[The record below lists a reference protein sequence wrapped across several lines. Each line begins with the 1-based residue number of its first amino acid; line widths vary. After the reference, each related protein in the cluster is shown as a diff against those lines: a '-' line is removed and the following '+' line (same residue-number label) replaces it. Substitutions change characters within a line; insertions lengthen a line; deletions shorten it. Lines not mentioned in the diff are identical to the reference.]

1 MKNIFTLIFALFSAS
16 VFSQVAIGKTVVASP
31 SVSLDFGTGNRGMI
45 LPWVTSTASVT
56 GVVNGTMVYDL
67 TDKKVKVKYDATWKD
82 LSVNTQGTTVDPLT
96 SIDGVAIQNAA
107 TENTLAKLAIGTL
120 SATPGILVLEDTNKA
135 MVLPKVDTPHLN
147 IINPAP
153 GMIAYD
159 TFNKQLA
166 VYNGTVWSFW
176 GKENVS
182 TVPTVT
188 TGTGRVWMDRNLG
201 ATQVATSTTD
211 AASYGDL
218 YQWGRLTDAH
228 QIRTSPVS
236 TTLSSTDVPGN
247 GNFIASTTTPNDW
260 RSPQNI
266 NLWQGVS
273 GANNP
278 CPSGFRIPTVAEFQA
293 ESALFTTQNAAG
305 AFNSPL
311 KLTTAGY
318 RVYNNGVLNE
328 VGSVGVYW
336 TSTTNGTS
344 SAYTYFN
351 TSNSVSSN
359 TVRAYGF
366 SIRCIKN

>member
-1 MKNIFTLIFALFSAS
+1 MKYLFLIILAFLSGN
-16 VFSQVAIGKTVVASP
+16 VYSQVAIGKESVSSP
-31 SVSLDFGTGNRGMI
+31 SVSLDFGPGNRGI
-45 LPWVTSTASVT
+45 VLPWVTSEGSVT
-56 GVVNGTMVYDL
+56 GVVNGTLVYDL
-67 TDKKVKVKYDATWKD
+67 TDKKVKVKYASGWKD
-82 LSVNTQGTTVDPLT
+82 LTVNTNGTTVDPLSAVDGALIQGS
-96 SIDGVAIQNAA
+96 SIN
-107 TENTLAKLAIGTL
+107 ENTSAKTAIGTTL
-120 SATPGILVLEDTNKA
+120 TSAPGILVLEDTDKA
-135 MVLPKVDTPHLN
+135 MVLPTAASPHLN
-147 IINPAP
+147 IRNPAP
-153 GMIAYD
+153 GMMVYD
-159 TFNKQLA
+159 NFNKVLA

-176 GKENVS
+176 GREN
-182 TVPTVT
+182 VPTVT

-247 GNFIASTTTPNDW
+247 GNFITVPANPYDW

-273 GANNP
+273 GVNNP
-278 CPSGFRIPTVAEFQA
+278 CPNGFRIPTLAEFQA

-311 KLTTAGY
+311 KLTMAGY
-318 RVYNNGVLNE
+318 RGYNNGVMIQE
-328 VGSVGVYW
+328 GVTGVYW
-336 TSTTNGTS
+336 ASTTAGANS
-344 SAYTYFN
+344 SYVLFN
-351 TSNSVSSN
+351 TSNFVSSN